1 MISFLLQDRGRNAC
15 VVPDRDGARAGRS
28 AVGREIER
36 KFLVVG
42 DGWRREATASVRME
56 QGYLAES
63 ERASVR
69 IRVAGDEA
77 RLNIKGGGLVA
88 DRAEYEYAVPLEE
101 GREMLETLCRRPVIA
116 KTRHW
121 VPFAGREWEVD
132 EFHGANAGLVV
143 AEIELE
149 AEDAPL
155 ELPDWAGAEVTHLA
169 RYYNVRLVDHPYSD
183 WDDTERAG
191 V

>member
-1 MISFLLQDRGRNAC
+1 M
-15 VVPDRDGARAGRS
+15 GARLTRLDLPCRS
-28 AVGREIER
+28 EQLLGREIER

-42 DGWRREATASVRME
+42 DEWRARAERSAAME

-63 ERASVR
+63 EAASVR

-88 DRAEYEYAVPLEE
+88 VRAEYEYAVPLED
-101 GREMLETLCRRPVIA
+101 GRELLEALCRKPTVA

-121 VPFAGREWEVD
+121 VPYAGYEWEVD

-149 AEDAPL
+149 AEGAAFERPA
-155 ELPDWAGAEVTHLA
+155 WAGAEVTHLP
-169 RYYNVRLVDHPYSD
+169 RYYNVRLVDHPYSE
-183 WDDTERAG
+183 WDEAERAER
-191 V
+191 